1 MDLDELQ
8 RNWEEFGRT
17 DPMWAV
23 LTESDKRGGKWD
35 EEEFFA
41 NGRAL
46 VDAIIK
52 QLQPFGLPRGR
63 QAALDFG
70 CGVGRLTQAA
80 CQHFDRVIGVDIAA
94 SMIAAANNYNRFGV
108 RCEYLHNTRPD
119 LTAIADDSIDFV
131 LTLLVLQHMRSE
143 LAQGY
148 IAEFLR
154 VLRPGGV
161 AVFHLPY
168 VHRDGYDAASAS
180 QASGPIMEMHATPK
194 ETIVHIIEECRG
206 RLVACH
212 DDTGNADWPSYV
224 YVATRD

>member
-1 MDLDELQ
+1 MDLRELQ
-8 RNWEEFGRT
+8 RNWEEFGRS

-23 LTESDKRGGKWD
+23 LTEPGKQGGKWD
-35 EEEFFA
+35 EDEFFA

-46 VDAIIK
+46 VAAIVE

-63 QAALDFG
+63 QTALDFG

-80 CQHFDRVIGVDIAA
+80 CQHFDRVVGVDIAE
-94 SMIAAANNYNRFGV
+94 SMIAAAASYNRFGD
-108 RCEYLHNTRPD
+108 RCQYLHNTSPD
-119 LTAIADDSIDFV
+119 LAVIEDGSIDFV

-161 AVFHLPY
+161 AVFQLPY
-168 VHRDGYDAASAS
+168 VHRDGYDAASA
-180 QASGPIMEMHATPK
+180 APGCGPIMEMHATPK
-194 ETIVHIIEECRG
+194 ETVVGIIEQCRG

-212 DDTGNADWPSYV
+212 DDNGNADWPSYV
-224 YVATRD
+224 YVVTRD